1 MGMTGGWDMK
11 FLIVED
17 NALTRFTIKS
27 IVESMGHQVVAEAE
41 DSAGAMKGFTEQKP
55 DIVLLDLILPG
66 KSGVEILGEI
76 KKMDPGAKVIVI
88 TAVEQAEID
97 RRLQD
102 KGVSGILRKPF
113 SVEEFKGAVAKVL

>member
-1 MGMTGGWDMK
+1 MK

-41 DSAGAMKGFTEQKP
+41 DAEGAMKGFAESKP

-66 KSGVEILGEI
+66 KSGVEILADI
-76 KKMDPGAKVIVI
+76 KKKDPSARVLVI

-97 RRLQD
+97 RRLSE
-102 KGVSGILRKPF
+102 KGAAGILRKPF
-113 SVEEFKGAVAKVL
+113 SVEEFKGAIAKVI